1 MKKNLITVSYT
12 HLFDHDRL
20 IIEITEDSLIQNGEQ
35 AAANIEACRKM
46 GFKIAIDDMGS
57 GFTAVSYTHLINTGQ
72 QVERRHKKYLSR
84 QLTRTGNMIAF
95 DKMLED
101 LYREEPRQATEYLS
115 QLGGVIVYLTIRYG
129 RKDRIEAAY
138 FQMCIRDRHRS
149 HLLGQVMR
157 EDPHNG
163 VHGYRIRSLYF
174 DTVYDE
180 DYHEKLAGIETRRK
194 IRLRCYDPAAGYA
207 MLEMK
212 QKQGASQLKRSL
224 RVTREVAQR
233 LITGDYTPLLQ
244 SREAF
249 EMCIRDRNE
258 AAPARGKE
266 ESE

>member
-1 MKKNLITVSYT
+1 MNRV
-12 HLFDHDRL
+12 FR
-20 IIEITEDSLIQNGEQ
+20 EE
-35 AAANIEACRKM
+35 
-46 GFKIAIDDMGS
+46 
-57 GFTAVSYTHLINTGQ
+57 
-72 QVERRHKKYLSR
+72 KKYLI
-84 QLTRTGNMIAF
+84 GMA
-95 DKMLED
+95 
-101 LYREEPRQATEYLS
+101 
-115 QLGGVIVYLTIRYG
+115 
-129 RKDRIEAAY
+129 EAL
-138 FQMCIRDRHRS
+138 QRS

-180 DYHEKLAGIETRRK
+180 DYHEKLAGIEPRRK

-249 EMCIRDRNE
+249 AAECYALMQSRCYRPKAIVEYDRKAFIAKENKIRVTFDSRIVATESSFDLFDERLNMTPVLDPGAVVME
-258 AAPARGKE
+258 VKYNGFLLDYIRRMINTVDQSELSVSKYMLARQNGYRYRL
-266 ESE
+266 